1 MPLAEAEEL
10 IRMGHDVL
18 SQTSAVEASGIES
31 DVLQD
36 FSRELKKH

>member
-18 SQTSAVEASGIES
+18 SQTRAMEASCVEG

-36 FSRELKKH
+36 LARELEKH